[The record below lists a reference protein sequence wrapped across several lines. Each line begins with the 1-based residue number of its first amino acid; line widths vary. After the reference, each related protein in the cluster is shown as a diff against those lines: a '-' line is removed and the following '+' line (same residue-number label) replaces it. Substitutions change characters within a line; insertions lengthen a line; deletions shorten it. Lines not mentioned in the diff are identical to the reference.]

1 MLIVSANTHCLE
13 VQNNEK
19 ECAIMK
25 ILGTL
30 LNLTL
35 LAWLLA
41 LPPLTSVAAE
51 EMFEE
56 VSTEDMQY
64 VRGLVSSVRLDEMQ
78 ISIRPPKGK
87 TLRINITPDTVLEGV
102 SQIDEFE
109 KEQQVKVWYRIDE
122 GENNALKIIKLMEL
136 GC

>member
-1 MLIVSANTHCLE
+1 
-13 VQNNEK
+13 
-19 ECAIMK
+19 MK

-64 VRGLVSSVRLDEMQ
+64 VRGLVSSVKLDEMQ